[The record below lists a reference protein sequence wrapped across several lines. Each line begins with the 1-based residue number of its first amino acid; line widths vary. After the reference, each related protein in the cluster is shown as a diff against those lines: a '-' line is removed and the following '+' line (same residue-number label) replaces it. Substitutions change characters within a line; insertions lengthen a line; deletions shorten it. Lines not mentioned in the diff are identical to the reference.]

1 MIGNGFDDPELL
13 RIIDLLRVPDA
24 DIPLRKVETPTS
36 KRREARR
43 RQEFIKVPLVWSQL
57 LARPKHA
64 YTRAV
69 ADCLLFLE
77 WRRKGGPVTLSNVAL
92 QPWDV
97 SPRDK
102 SRALEELEELG
113 LIAIE
118 RGHGKSPRIT
128 LLKLNN

>member
-1 MIGNGFDDPELL
+1 MTINNFDWNNVESMS
-13 RIIDLLRVPDA
+13 IRVE
-24 DIPLRKVETPTS
+24 DIPARKLETPAS
-36 KRREARR
+36 KRHEAKR

-77 WRRKGGPVTLSNVAL
+77 WKAKGGSVKLSNVAL
-92 QPWDV
+92 QPWGV

-102 SRALEELEELG
+102 SRALEELEKLG